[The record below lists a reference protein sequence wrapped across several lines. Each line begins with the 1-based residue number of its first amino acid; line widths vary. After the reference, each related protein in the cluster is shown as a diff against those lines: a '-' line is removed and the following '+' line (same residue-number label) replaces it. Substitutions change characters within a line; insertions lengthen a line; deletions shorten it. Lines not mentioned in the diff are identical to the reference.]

1 MNINEFTNHQFMYK
15 LPSNKLYKLKSP
27 PREINTIPAILE
39 ISYQIPFQNEILRNN
54 NSLINSYK
62 ESKEQLNFNIF
73 ENTFFQKNLNL
84 SSFKK
89 EDIKNPFR
97 KILEEKL
104 KKSEFNEKRKRK
116 KLKLK
121 IEEQK
126 NNSLSRNKTNINYTD
141 NKISTNSNNIN
152 YDFNELYKSLNQK
165 HLLRKKIIYCDNI
178 KDINLIDLKMNEN
191 YINISS
197 EKEEE
202 ETIFI
207 IHSIKNKKNL

>member
-1 MNINEFTNHQFMYK
+1 MNFKLSSKRNCVFKLDDFKNSINKKKEDK
-15 LPSNKLYKLKSP
+15 K
-27 PREINTIPAILE
+27 IPLLGL
-39 ISYQIPFQNEILRNN
+39 SYQVPFQNEYLRNN

-141 NKISTNSNNIN
+141 NKISTNSNNLN
-152 YDFNELYKSLNQK
+152 YDFNEIYKSLNQK